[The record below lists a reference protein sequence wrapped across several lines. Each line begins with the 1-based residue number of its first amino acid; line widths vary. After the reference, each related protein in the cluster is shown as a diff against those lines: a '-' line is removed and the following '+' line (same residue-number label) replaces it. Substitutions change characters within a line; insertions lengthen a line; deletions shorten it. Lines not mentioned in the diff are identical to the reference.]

1 MSNPRISL
9 TKLSED
15 PQFGP
20 KELINYSKDMDEA
33 CVKQAKADAIK
44 LIERRFSENLDE
56 VG

>member
-1 MSNPRISL
+1 
-9 TKLSED
+9 
-15 PQFGP
+15 
-20 KELINYSKDMDEA
+20 MDEA